1 MIDQDRIKKF
11 WDQRAERLSSL
22 SVEAIANLE
31 EDPELLALKVDLEK
45 EKVLSWLP
53 PLAGKTILDLG
64 SGTGQW
70 MFRFCDLGADKVVGV
85 EYSEAMSGIAQA
97 EAKARRLDGVEFVVS
112 PAEKYASD
120 NPFDV
125 TFISG
130 LFVYLNDDQ
139 AQTLVQNLQTLC
151 RPDGMILLRDGS
163 GLNTRHEIDRR
174 FSDVLGAEYSAT
186 YRTAEQYIDLFHQAG
201 FVCDR
206 HEDMFDAQ
214 SPLNKYAETRLRLYA
229 FHPLQKEA

>member
-22 SVEAIANLE
+22 SFEAIANLE
-31 EDPELLALKVDLEK
+31 EDPKLLALKVDLEK

-70 MFRFCDLGADKVVGV
+70 MFRFCDLGAEKVVGV
-85 EYSEAMSGIAQA
+85 EYSAAMSQIAQA
-97 EAKARRLDGVEFVVS
+97 EAKARRLDQVEFVVS
-112 PAEKYASD
+112 PAEKYEAD
-120 NPFDV
+120 NQFDV
-125 TFISG
+125 IFISG

-139 AQTLVQNLQTLC
+139 ADSLVRNLQKLC

-163 GLNTRHEIDRR
+163 GLSTRHEIDRR

-186 YRTAEQYIDLFHQAG
+186 YRTAEQYIALFRDAG
-201 FVCDR
+201 FACER
-206 HEDMFDAQ
+206 HEDMFEAE
-214 SPLNKYAETRLRLYA
+214 SPLNKYSETRLRLYA
-229 FHPLQKEA
+229 FRPF